1 MGLVN
6 RHRIWQIVIDAGLV
20 ALAWY
25 LAFYLRFDSGVPF
38 IYDRFFE
45 RTILLV
51 LVIQVATFVA
61 FGFYNHWWRYVS
73 IRDMWTVARGV
84 AAAVLFSLIAI
95 YLVNPV
101 SHVRLPR
108 SIIVMDF
115 LILIA
120 LVGGVRLL
128 ARTLIER
135 PGARGI
141 VARGKEALIVGAGDA
156 GQLIIREM
164 LKNPALGY
172 TPIGLV
178 DDDPRKKNLRLHG
191 IRVLGTTDE
200 LPHLLRDNKPD
211 EVIIAIPS
219 AAGEK
224 RQRIVEMCREV
235 GVPVKT
241 LPAVHELISGELQLA
256 RQLREVQVEDVLG
269 REAVELDISSIASY
283 VTGETVLV
291 TGAAGSIGSELCRQL
306 AALGADALILVDHS
320 ESMLVDIERELAY
333 ERGFTAAVPVLG
345 DTKNRAKMRQL
356 FERHQPAVVFH
367 AAAYKHVPL
376 MEGNPVESVR
386 NNVLSTRVL
395 SEVS

>member
-1 MGLVN
+1 MN
-6 RHRIWQIVIDAGLV
+6 RHRIWQAVIDAGLV

-25 LAFYLRFDSGVPF
+25 LAFYLRFDTGVPR
-38 IYDRFFE
+38 IYDRLFE
-45 RTILLV
+45 QTILLV
-51 LVIQVATFVA
+51 LGIQVATFVV

-84 AAAVLFSLIAI
+84 VAAALLSLIAI
-95 YLVNPV
+95 YLANPV
-101 SHVRLPR
+101 PGVRLPR

-120 LVGGVRLL
+120 LVGGARLL

-224 RQRIVEMCREV
+224 RQRIVEMCRAV
-235 GVPVKT
+235 VVPVKT

-269 REAVELDISSIASY
+269 REAVELDIGSIASY

-291 TGAAGSIGSELCRQL
+291 TGAGGSIGSELCR
-306 AALGADALILVDHS
+306 
-320 ESMLVDIERELAY
+320 
-333 ERGFTAAVPVLG
+333 
-345 DTKNRAKMRQL
+345 
-356 FERHQPAVVFH
+356 
-367 AAAYKHVPL
+367 
-376 MEGNPVESVR
+376 
-386 NNVLSTRVL
+386 
-395 SEVS
+395 